1 MLDYNNYKSLNM
13 NPKNNDISLSKI
25 IFTEDAQLKQNN
37 GEKIIKNDLS
47 LTIQVQDNKNENL
60 NENIKNKITKYF
72 YFFKVKRI
80 GKLIIL
86 YENEKE
92 IIYVMGN
99 LFPIMLII
107 NLMANIFILCV
118 VYKNIPIFFKMVG
131 TIINFL
137 QMYLFIYSS
146 TKNPG
151 LPLKEYG
158 TLVYEEENK
167 NAKNYRQCKDCKFWI
182 NTDEKTIHCRKC
194 QICIEGYDHHCD
206 CMNICIGKNNL
217 KLFYFL
223 MLVSFIL
230 ILYSILVTL
239 AFK

>member
-1 MLDYNNYKSLNM
+1 MLNFDNYKRLNM
-13 NPKNNDISLSKI
+13 SDKNNEPSFSKAILS
-25 IFTEDAQLKQNN
+25 ENSQLKNN
-37 GEKIIKNDLS
+37 VGVKSNNNDLS
-47 LTIQVQDNKNENL
+47 LAIPVRDNKSENSE
-60 NENIKNKITKYF
+60 ENMKYDTTKYF
-72 YFFKVKRI
+72 FIFNVKKI
-80 GKLIIL
+80 GKLIIIS
-86 YENEKE
+86 ENEKG
-92 IIYVMGN
+92 ILYVMGH
-99 LFPIMLII
+99 LFPFMFII
-107 NLMANIFILCV
+107 NLSVNAYIICI
-118 VYKNIPIFFKMVG
+118 VYKNIPIIFRMVG
-131 TIINFL
+131 CIINFV
-137 QMYLFIYSS
+137 QIWLFIYSS

-158 TLVYEEENK
+158 TLIYEEENK
-167 NAKNYRQCKDCKFWI
+167 NAKNYRQCKDCKLWI